1 MRRIRATRTTAT
13 DIRGSTTIAS
23 ISVNHLTHRYHAD
36 AGALQA
42 LHRVSL
48 DVAQGAFVSLIGPS
62 GCGKTTLLR
71 AIGGLLDASEGA
83 IALDGNPPSE
93 LQRRK
98 GIGFVFQDAA
108 LLPWRNAL
116 DNIRLPLQL
125 NRRHANG
132 AGESAAEQ
140 ALHAV
145 GLADFANYYP
155 HQLSGGMRQ
164 RVALARA
171 LALKPDV
178 MLMDEP
184 FGALDEMT
192 RQEMR
197 YELLRL
203 WEQARTT
210 VLFVTHS
217 IPEAVA
223 LSDRVVVLSARP
235 AQVVDDIPINLARPR
250 SEAVERSDSFLKYTY
265 RIRDALSVGVA
276 GEPPLAHT
284 NHARA

>member
-1 MRRIRATRTTAT
+1 MEAL
-13 DIRGSTTIAS
+13 RGIS
-23 ISVNHLTHRYHAD
+23 IE
-36 AGALQA
+36 
-42 LHRVSL
+42 
-48 DVAQGAFVSLIGPS
+48 VAPAAFVSLIGPS

-71 AIGGLLDASEGA
+71 AIGGLLDAETGSVSLG
-83 IALDGNPPSE
+83 GMPPAE

-98 GIGFVFQDAA
+98 AIGFAFQDAA
-108 LLPWRNAL
+108 LLPWRTAL

-125 NRRHANG
+125 NRRNAN
-132 AGESAAEQ
+132 AAASSAED
-140 ALHAV
+140 ALNAV
-145 GLADFANYYP
+145 GLAEFANYYP
-155 HQLSGGMRQ
+155 RELSGGMRQ

-171 LALKPDV
+171 LVSKPDV

-203 WEQARTT
+203 WERTHAT
-210 VLFVTHS
+210 ALFVTHS

-223 LSDRVVVLSARP
+223 LSDRVIVLSARP
-235 AQVVDDIPINLARPR
+235 AEVVADIAIDLARPR
-250 SEAVERSDSFLKYTY
+250 IESVERSSRFLEYTY

-276 GEPPLAHT
+276 A
-284 NHARA
+284 

>member
-1 MRRIRATRTTAT
+1 MAYQDTGIRDHMEGAA
-13 DIRGSTTIAS
+13 IAS
-23 ISVNHLTHRYHAD
+23 ISVKRVSHRYYGD
-36 AGALQA
+36 AGVLEAL
-42 LHRVSL
+42 REVSL
-48 DVAQGAFVSLIGPS
+48 DVAQGAFVSLIGQS

-71 AIGGLLDASEGA
+71 AIGGLLDASEGS
-83 IALDGNPPSE
+83 IALDGKPTSE

-108 LLPWRNAL
+108 LLPWRTAL

-132 AGESAAEQ
+132 AGAADAER
-140 ALHAV
+140 ALEAV
-145 GLADFANYYP
+145 GLAEFADYYP

-171 LALKPDV
+171 LAVKPDV

-223 LSDRVVVLSARP
+223 LSDRVIVLSARP
-235 AQVVDDIPINLARPR
+235 AEVVDDVAIELARPR
-250 SEAVERSDSFLKYTY
+250 TEAVERSERFLEYTY

-276 GEPPLAHT
+276 GEPPLDHT
-284 NHARA
+284 KHARA

>member
-1 MRRIRATRTTAT
+1 M
-13 DIRGSTTIAS
+13 
-23 ISVNHLTHRYHAD
+23 
-36 AGALQA
+36 
-42 LHRVSL
+42 
-48 DVAQGAFVSLIGPS
+48 
-62 GCGKTTLLR
+62 
-71 AIGGLLDASEGA
+71 
-83 IALDGNPPSE
+83 
-93 LQRRK
+93 
-98 GIGFVFQDAA
+98 FQDAA

-132 AGESAAEQ
+132 AGESAAER

-145 GLADFANYYP
+145 GLADFAAYYP

-223 LSDRVVVLSARP
+223 LSDRVIVLSARP
-235 AQVVDDIPINLARPR
+235 AQVVDDIPIDLARPR
-250 SEAVERSDSFLKYTY
+250 SEAVERSDSFLEYTY
-265 RIRDALSVGVA
+265 RIRDALSIGVA
-276 GEPPLAHT
+276 GEPPLNHK
-284 NHARA
+284 NHAPA

>member
-1 MRRIRATRTTAT
+1 MEALR
-13 DIRGSTTIAS
+13 DV
-23 ISVNHLTHRYHAD
+23 SVE
-36 AGALQA
+36 
-42 LHRVSL
+42 
-48 DVAQGAFVSLIGPS
+48 VAHSAFVSLIGPS

-71 AIGGLLDASEGA
+71 AIGGLLDVDAGS
-83 IALDGNPPSE
+83 IAMDGMPPSA

-98 GIGFVFQDAA
+98 GIGFVFQDPA
-108 LLPWRNAL
+108 LLPWRTAL

-125 NRRHANG
+125 SGRSVNKYEG
-132 AGESAAEQ
+132 DAAER
-140 ALHAV
+140 ALDAM
-145 GLADFANYYP
+145 GLAEFGGYYP
-155 HQLSGGMRQ
+155 YQLSGGMRQ

-171 LALKPDV
+171 LAIEPVVL
-178 MLMDEP
+178 LMDEP

-203 WEQARTT
+203 WEHSRTT

-217 IPEAVA
+217 IHEAVA

-235 AQVVDDIPINLARPR
+235 AQVVADIAIDLARPR
-250 SEAVERSDSFLKYTY
+250 QEAVERSSRFLEYTY

-276 GEPPLAHT
+276 GEPSAIQ
-284 NHARA
+284 R

>member
-1 MRRIRATRTTAT
+1 MPRIYAYGDA
-13 DIRGSTTIAS
+13 TIAS
-23 ISVNHLTHRYHAD
+23 ISVNHLTHRYHGD
-36 AGALQA
+36 AGALEA
-42 LHRVSL
+42 LRRVSL

-71 AIGGLLDASEGA
+71 AIGGLLNASEGNV
-83 IALDGNPPSE
+83 ALDGNPPSE

-125 NRRHANG
+125 NRRHANN
-132 AGESAAEQ
+132 AGESAAAR
-140 ALHAV
+140 ALDAV
-145 GLADFANYYP
+145 GLAEFAAYYP

-164 RVALARA
+164 RIALARA

-235 AQVVDDIPINLARPR
+235 AEVVDDIPIDLARPR
-250 SEAVERSDSFLKYTY
+250 SEAIERSDQFLEYTY

-276 GEPPLAHT
+276 REPPLDNT